1 MQQNSIKL
9 IPKIS
14 EPFFKL
20 EGMSY
25 FIEEINDLEIS
36 LSVRKG
42 DVTSSDYVASLQS
55 NYAEPNSLQSHI
67 YEAWV
72 GLAKEYN
79 CFLWVT
85 KKFYC
90 MDQSLTENLY
100 VGLVIEMMACLQAYK
115 QGCLARADGQEW
127 KGRQIR
133 KFCKLNGPVGIF
145 MYENKKNK

>member
-1 MQQNSIKL
+1 MQYQSIKL

-25 FIEEINDLEIS
+25 FIEDITETVMS

-42 DVTSSDYVASLQS
+42 NSIQSDYVASLQC
-55 NYAEPNSLQSHI
+55 NYAEPNLLDNRI
-67 YEAWV
+67 YDSWV
-72 GLAKEYN
+72 ALAKEYN
-79 CFLWVT
+79 CFLWIT
-85 KKFYC
+85 SKFYC

-100 VGLVIEMMACLQAYK
+100 VGLIIEMMACLQVYK

-127 KGRQIR
+127 KGKQIR

-145 MYENKKNK
+145 SYDNKKVK